1 MGSRGRFIGW
11 WSGLSADK
19 LICWW
24 WYDLLLGPLVGSLC
38 CPECGIL
45 SSAMIQLLCDKA
57 SLFVPGCGLCWFPW
71 GVPWVGLEHVP
82 WCGLVHLVSLV
93 VVWYSFTRFVD
104 WFYVVGVLVD
114 LYVRSAWNG
123 SPLPGVWA

>member
-1 MGSRGRFIGW
+1 M
-11 WSGLSADK
+11 SADK
-19 LICWW
+19 LIFRWR
-24 WYDLLLGPLVGSLC
+24 YDLLLGPLAGSLC
-38 CPECGIL
+38 CPEYGIL
-45 SSAMIQLLCDKA
+45 SIAVIQLLCDKA

-71 GVPWVGLEHVP
+71 VGLELVP

-93 VVWYSFTRFVD
+93 VVWSSFTRLVG